1 MGWNAPEERMDVG
14 TEENMRTKAAI
25 LGLVVVL
32 LASWGVIAQG
42 IDEGD
47 VNLSDRRG
55 FGIGMQVGLPHG
67 GLISGRY
74 WISGS
79 AGVEGIVFISG
90 DSEYLDGQITGRA
103 VYRVLDAD
111 VVDLYLAGGL
121 SIPLEGRG
129 YSVSALAGIEFGVR
143 FAPHLAWNVEFG
155 MFYGN
160 YGIGMAVGAG
170 VHVYF
175 GAPESG
181 DGQ

>member
-1 MGWNAPEERMDVG
+1 MWTRGYSSKRS
-14 TEENMRTKAAI
+14 AA
-25 LGLVVVL
+25 LCLVVILIV
-32 LASWGVIAQG
+32 SWTAFAQE
-42 IDEGD
+42 IEQSDL
-47 VNLSDRRG
+47 NLSHQRG

-74 WISGS
+74 WISDS
-79 AGVEGIVFISG
+79 VGVEGIVFISG
-90 DSEYLDGQITGRA
+90 DAEYLDGQISGRA

-155 MFYGN
+155 MFYGD

-175 GAPESG
+175 GGAESD